1 MRGKGRGKEHTST
14 NFRKYIKSRPELTGV
29 ECSVTFFYLFLAPFG
44 KLYLKVHR
52 LLAED
57 EILQRSNPPLL
68 KHRRPGPK
76 HPNYGIPTEL
86 WPIIVHRVVEQ
97 KEPLR
102 AVAAAYGVSHEAI
115 RRIMLHVQNQHRQ

>member
-1 MRGKGRGKEHTST
+1 MSSALSP
-14 NFRKYIKSRPELTGV
+14 I
-29 ECSVTFFYLFLAPFG
+29 FYLFLAPFG

-76 HPNYGIPTEL
+76 HPNYGIPASE
-86 WPIIVHRVVEQ
+86 WPTVVHRVVEQ
-97 KEPLR
+97 QESLR
-102 AVAAAYGVSHEAI
+102 TIAAAYGVSHETI
-115 RRIMLHVQNQHRQ
+115 RRIVFHG

>member
-1 MRGKGRGKEHTST
+1 MSSALSP
-14 NFRKYIKSRPELTGV
+14 I
-29 ECSVTFFYLFLAPFG
+29 FYLFLAPFG

-76 HPNYGIPTEL
+76 HPNYAIPASE
-86 WPIIVHRVVEQ
+86 WPTVVHRVVEQ
-97 KEPLR
+97 QESLR
-102 AVAAAYGVSHEAI
+102 TIAAAYGVSHETI
-115 RRIMLHVQNQHRQ
+115 RRIVFHG